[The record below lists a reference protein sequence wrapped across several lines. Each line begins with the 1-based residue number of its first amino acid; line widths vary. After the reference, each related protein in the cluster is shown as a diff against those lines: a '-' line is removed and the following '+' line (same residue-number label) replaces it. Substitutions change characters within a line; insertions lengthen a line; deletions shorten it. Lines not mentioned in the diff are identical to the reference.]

1 MSEKLAGQTPG
12 ENGMNE
18 NRFNS
23 DVDAAFD
30 PEKRQAQQDW
40 DNYLAGRN
48 YKDANGSIHD
58 ADSGKFA
65 SDMSGESD
73 DDYYNR
79 LQSDSENEGPYA
91 GKSLKEL
98 AEMVRDAKANN
109 DKTGELDAR
118 AAFDDAFMAAA
129 EKYDW
134 QGVTENTD
142 GTTTDR
148 NEIADRKLAYFEAIM
163 DADSQEQMADETQ
176 ETAEKAENEE
186 VGTDEQE
193 PEEAYAPRHRAES
206 QDEETPLLDESSTK
220 RDGDNGAAHE
230 GESLEEYEARHG
242 GRHRAD
248 TGADSLEELDESD
261 DTGADDIE
269 ELDENGAN
277 NGGET
282 VTEYRT
288 RGRRIRD
295 AMTPAG
301 FWAEAK
307 TLAESRRRE
316 RNGRLMT
323 RRERIAAAMGGAALL
338 IGGGLLLMKHGHDVS
353 ALHHG
358 NGGGNGGNNNSPPTL
373 PNHNAGSNGGVTP
386 ESIRVHAG
394 DGEIKIDQRLL
405 ARHGVHVNATEA
417 QRIGEH
423 AGVRP
428 LIGEKP
434 YDDPNSTL
442 NRIGVKPGSVLRVG
456 SDTVKK
462 LLDSARQ
469 LGHR

>member
-30 PEKRQAQQDW
+30 PVKRQAQQDW
-40 DNYLAGRN
+40 NNYLAGRN
-48 YKDANGSIHD
+48 YKDANGSVHD
-58 ADSGKFA
+58 AESGKFA

-79 LQSDSENEGPYA
+79 MQSDSEAEGPFA

-98 AEMVRDAKANN
+98 AEMVRDAKAND

-134 QGVTENTD
+134 QGVTENAD

-163 DADSQEQMADETQ
+163 DADSQEREADGTQ
-176 ETAEKAENEE
+176 EAAEKDQDEE
-186 VGTDEQE
+186 VDTDEQE
-193 PEEAYAPRHRAES
+193 PEETYTPRHRAEN
-206 QDEETPLLDESSTK
+206 QDEETPLFDELTAEQDTDDS
-220 RDGDNGAAHE
+220 AARE
-230 GESLEEYEARHG
+230 GESQEEYEARQP

-248 TGADSLEELDESD
+248 TGADDLEELDEGG
-261 DTGADDIE
+261 DTGADDLE
-269 ELDENGAN
+269 ELDENSIN
-277 NGGET
+277 NGET

-307 TLAESRRRE
+307 AVAESRRRE
-316 RNGRLMT
+316 RGGRLMS
-323 RRERIAAAMGGAALL
+323 RRERIAVAMGSAAFL

-353 ALHHG
+353 ALHQG
-358 NGGGNGGNNNSPPTL
+358 NSGGNGGNNNIPPTL
-373 PNHNAGSNGGVTP
+373 PDHNTSSGSGVTP

-405 ARHGVHVNATEA
+405 ARHGIHVNATEA

-423 AGVRP
+423 AGVHP
-428 LIGEKP
+428 LMGEKP

-442 NRIGVKPGSVLRVG
+442 DRIGVKPGSVLRVG